1 MEEKQNVR
9 GNLVSRVVKVSDL
22 LRRITLWSERI
33 LAVSILSGMAIFFYS
48 SVATMSGEN
57 WGDVNTIYELIN
69 RILLL
74 VICLE
79 LIRTLLTHEL
89 EAVLELLA
97 FVVARKTMKPDLTVI
112 DILLCSIS
120 FVGLLAARKYLG
132 CGYTYPMN
140 EPETSDN
147 NVSIQADSSI
157 QANS

>member
-1 MEEKQNVR
+1 M
-9 GNLVSRVVKVSDL
+9 
-22 LRRITLWSERI
+22 
-33 LAVSILSGMAIFFYS
+33 AVFFYA
-48 SVATMSGEN
+48 SVATMGGEN
-57 WGDVNTIYELIN
+57 WSQVETLYELIN

-120 FVGLLAARKYLG
+120 FVILLAARKFF
-132 CGYTYPMN
+132 TRREDIDN
-140 EPETSDN
+140 EINGSKPD
-147 NVSIQADSSI
+147 
-157 QANS
+157 

>member
-1 MEEKQNVR
+1 MPRVAR
-9 GNLVSRVVKVSDL
+9 VSEL

-33 LAVSILSGMAIFFYS
+33 LAFSILMGMAVFFYAS
-48 SVATMSGEN
+48 LTAMGIEN
-57 WGDVNTIYELIN
+57 WSNVETLYELIN

-120 FVGLLAARKYLG
+120 FVILLAARKYLSRKDQ
-132 CGYTYPMN
+132 N
-140 EPETSDN
+140 QLE
-147 NVSIQADSSI
+147 VSE
-157 QANS
+157 